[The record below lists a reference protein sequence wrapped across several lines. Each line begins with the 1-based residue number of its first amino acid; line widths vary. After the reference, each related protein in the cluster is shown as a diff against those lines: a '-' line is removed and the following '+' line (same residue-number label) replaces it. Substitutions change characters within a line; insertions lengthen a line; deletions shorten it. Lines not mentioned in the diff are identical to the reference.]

1 MNRRTAPDRFARSEP
16 FEVFTRPQRSRPAR
30 LLGLALRRR
39 AEIAVIGVLWLV
51 WSWLADGVDA
61 WTPDPVPPADV
72 PAGPADS
79 LAADPVPAWVAGIL
93 LVVLACVFLAVP
105 LTRRYLHRRAL
116 AVLTRHRLRSV
127 FVQRRV
133 MNWTGNL
140 PVLLWSRPT
149 PVGERVWVLLRAGID
164 GTDIERNLAHIAS
177 GCFARDARINI
188 TRRMT
193 ALVLVDVIRRD
204 PLSGPAAQPAAHTP
218 RPAARPVLRSVP
230 TQKGA

>member
-1 MNRRTAPDRFARSEP
+1 MNRRTDPDRFARSEP

-30 LLGLALRRR
+30 LAGLLIRRR
-39 AEIAVIGVLWLV
+39 AEIAVIVAGLLA
-51 WSWLADGVDA
+51 WSWLTDHLPA
-61 WTPDPVPPADV
+61 WGAGLVLGV
-72 PAGPADS
+72 PALTA
-79 LAADPVPAWVAGIL
+79 
-93 LVVLACVFLAVP
+93 LAVP
-105 LTRRYLHRRAL
+105 VSRRYLHRRAL

-164 GTDIERNLAHIAS
+164 GVDIERNLPHIAS
-177 GCFARDARINI
+177 GCFARDARISV

-193 ALVLVDVIRRD
+193 ALVFVDVIRRD
-204 PLSGPAAQPAAHTP
+204 PLGGPAVRPATPP
-218 RPAARPVLRSVP
+218 RPVARPVLHSVP

>member
-1 MNRRTAPDRFARSEP
+1 MNRQPTSDRFARSEP

-30 LLGLALRRR
+30 LLGLLIRRR
-39 AEIAVIGVLWLV
+39 AEITVIVAALLA
-51 WSWLADGVDA
+51 WSWLAEHLPA
-61 WTPDPVPPADV
+61 WGAGLVLGV
-72 PAGPADS
+72 PA
-79 LAADPVPAWVAGIL
+79 LAVIAVPAS
-93 LVVLACVFLAVP
+93 
-105 LTRRYLHRRAL
+105 RRYLHRRAL

-127 FVQRRV
+127 LVQRRV

-164 GTDIERNLAHIAS
+164 GVDIERNLAHIAS
-177 GCFARDARINI
+177 GCFARDARISV

-204 PLSGPAAQPAAHTP
+204 PLSGPSARPAASP
-218 RPAARPVLRSVP
+218 RAVARPVLHSVP